1 MEPDPP
7 ATSNPVGVSA
17 QVRNGI
23 AVAITITWVGGI
35 IADAAIK
42 DFSLSAFV
50 YSTMATMAAAI
61 FGSSF
66 IRGAG

>member
-1 MEPDPP
+1 MNPDPP
-7 ATSNPVGVSA
+7 TSNPPGVSGR
-17 QVRNGI
+17 VRNGI
-23 AVAITITWVGGI
+23 AVAITATWVLGI
-35 IADAAIK
+35 AADAAIK